1 MISASGSKSQRR
13 NMTLEGSR
21 NLEKRRGDVDPRRS
35 PREGA
40 ASAVSRRSLRS
51 RTRAMAPGAWS
62 ISPAGE
68 RSRRAALYVPLA
80 VPGTAPRGRDR
91 LGLFWSDYPL
101 GSEWCHL
108 HNPGGVRCPERVQS
122 ADRSCP
128 GVGAWPAS
136 LRSKSSRVFAPHS
149 MSASCQ
155 WGPHRIEGFSSPLP
169 LPSSLLLSSL
179 LPPSLPLPLSPSIP
193 SLSSFPP
200 IPVSLDVLTEHSALW
215 PARVPQL
222 HFMGIFDFVYV
233 QNGGVPWAAREAAHQ
248 PPGAAG
254 RTEVAGS
261 REGKAVIST
270 SWGRLCH

>member
-40 ASAVSRRSLRS
+40 ASTVSRRSLRS

-108 HNPGGVRCPERVQS
+108 HNPGGVRCPETVQS

-155 WGPHRIEGFSSPLP
+155 WGPHRIEGFSSSPS
-169 LPSSLLLSSL
+169 SSLLSSPLLSSPSFPP
-179 LPPSLPLPLSPSIP
+179 PPSLSFHPFSLFLSPHPCILGCP
-193 SLSSFPP
+193 
-200 IPVSLDVLTEHSALW
+200 
-215 PARVPQL
+215 
-222 HFMGIFDFVYV
+222 Y
-233 QNGGVPWAAREAAHQ
+233 
-248 PPGAAG
+248 
-254 RTEVAGS
+254 
-261 REGKAVIST
+261 
-270 SWGRLCH
+270 